1 MRCSKR
7 YSSGAALLPYK
18 PGSSRDP
25 CRLAVGKTSLEV
37 HEDPLA
43 GTHVPNLL
51 YVDVQSSGQVLQLV
65 AAGNCNRATAHTDR
79 NQHSSRSH
87 AILQFWLEQRPP
99 AGAAAARD
107 STVVRSKLNFVDL
120 AGSERWGKAH
130 TEAEGGKLELTSI
143 NNSLSALAQ
152 VVAALTDRSAKH
164 VPYRSSRLTHLLQ
177 DSLGGNCCTSLIV
190 TLAPC
195 ADAFQESL
203 ATLRFADRA
212 RNIANRAVVN
222 SAHDTDTILAIK
234 EREIQRLRA
243 LLASYASAG
252 GGLRSLDSSL
262 QQQQQQQQ
270 QQWGAEGGEG
280 GAEQQCVKEDQQQEP
295 ALQSLAL
302 LLPPS
307 SPSTPFAPISSPGS
321 RARQDRLSRQAGCE
335 PEDINE
341 QQYSR
346 QASEQLQEQTSQQ
359 YTEQL
364 EQQYSQQAIEQQY
377 SQQAIEQLEQQYSQQ
392 SCEQRGEQYSQQCTE
407 QLEQQQS
414 QQYNEQLEQ
423 LASQQAVAQLDQQV
437 SQQYSDQLEVQASQ
451 QYTDQLEEQ
460 HSQQAT
466 EQLEDE
472 QYSEGGFEAAAGG
485 TDGAAGST

>member
-1 MRCSKR
+1 MVSTSSNVRVLARVRPAQPQEYQYEQATEALEATHIRLSSSSTLQSYESVYDCVLPDSASQAQV
-7 YSSGAALLPYK
+7 YGQSSGHGIVPRAVHELLQALEQRRSAACGSAAAGAAGESKLVLSYLETYNDRLYDLLQPYK

-37 HEDPLA
+37 REDPLA

-120 AGSERWGKAH
+120 TGSERWGKAH
-130 TEAEGGKLELTSI
+130 TEAEGGKSCDVSELTSI

-222 SAHDTDTILAIK
+222 SAHDTDTILALK
-234 EREIQRLRA
+234 EREIQRLRV

-252 GGLRSLDSSL
+252 GGLRSLDSL

-270 QQWGAEGGEG
+270 QQQLGAEGGQG

-307 SPSTPFAPISSPGS
+307 SPSTPFAP
-321 RARQDRLSRQAGCE
+321 Q
-335 PEDINE
+335 
-341 QQYSR
+341 
-346 QASEQLQEQTSQQ
+346 
-359 YTEQL
+359 
-364 EQQYSQQAIEQQY
+364 
-377 SQQAIEQLEQQYSQQ
+377 
-392 SCEQRGEQYSQQCTE
+392 
-407 QLEQQQS
+407 
-414 QQYNEQLEQ
+414 
-423 LASQQAVAQLDQQV
+423 
-437 SQQYSDQLEVQASQ
+437 
-451 QYTDQLEEQ
+451 
-460 HSQQAT
+460 
-466 EQLEDE
+466 
-472 QYSEGGFEAAAGG
+472 AAG
-485 TDGAAGST
+485 AAQSAGQ